1 MQFLL
6 RRSKH
11 LIKWF
16 RERERVRI
24 RRRRRRRR
32 IVAVAWCCLE
42 RGRGGNDKGYTLLNR
57 LMVQF
62 NEEN

>member
-6 RRSKH
+6 RRNKH

-16 RERERVRI
+16 RERERERE
-24 RRRRRRRR
+24 RR